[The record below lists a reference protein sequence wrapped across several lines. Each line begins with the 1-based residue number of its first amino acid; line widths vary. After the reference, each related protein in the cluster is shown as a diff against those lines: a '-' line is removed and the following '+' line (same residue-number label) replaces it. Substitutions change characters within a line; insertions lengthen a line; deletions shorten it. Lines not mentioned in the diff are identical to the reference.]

1 MTASVSQRNDDDDCD
16 EQVFLRDAVSE
27 WKDVSVVRIV
37 EEDKFLSFVLICS
50 VDDVELEDSAD
61 TLSNLLFCFNQ

>member
-1 MTASVSQRNDDDDCD
+1 MSI
-16 EQVFLRDAVSE
+16 
-27 WKDVSVVRIV
+27 VRIV